1 MKRLFLVLTLALGV
15 SGCAALQKLEEI
27 AGQVAGTTVSPQQLY
42 IAANAFDAAKT
53 GTSTYFRACAPFVN
67 LKTHKAFATA
77 PAACSDNNRR
87 TVFSFIHAGTPA
99 RDQAETYLATGA
111 SAPIAI
117 YNTLVAAVN
126 GLKSTASTPGAAQ

>member
-1 MKRLFLVLTLALGV
+1 MKRLFLVLTIALGL

-27 AGQVAGTTVSPQQLY
+27 AGQIAGTTVSPQQLY

-67 LKTHKAFATA
+67 LKTHKAYTTA

-99 RDQAETYLATGA
+99 RDQAETYMATGA
-111 SAPIAI
+111 PAPIAI
-117 YNTLVAAVN
+117 YNTLVAAMN
-126 GLKSTASTPGAAQ
+126 GLKSSASQGAAQ